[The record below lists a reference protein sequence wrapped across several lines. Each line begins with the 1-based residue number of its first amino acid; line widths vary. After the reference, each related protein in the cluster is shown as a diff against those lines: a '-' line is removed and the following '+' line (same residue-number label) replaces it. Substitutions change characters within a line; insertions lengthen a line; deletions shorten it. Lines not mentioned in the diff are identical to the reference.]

1 MAIHKDDVIR
11 LDIDDIPTKW
21 YNIAADL
28 PVPLPPPLHPGTM
41 QPATAEDLSA
51 IFPPSIVRQEMSTDR
66 YIDIPEEVRDAY
78 VALNRPAPLCRARR
92 LEQYL
97 KTPGKD
103 LLQKRRS
110 EPGADPTNRTAPYR
124 RHTST

>member
-66 YIDIPEEVRDAY
+66 YIDIPEEVRGAGQGG
-78 VALNRPAPLCRARR
+78 LSSILR
-92 LEQYL
+92 LQ
-97 KTPGKD
+97 
-103 LLQKRRS
+103 QRS
-110 EPGADPTNRTAPYR
+110 
-124 RHTST
+124 TSKEKI